1 MFGQLSQ
8 FTHLLRIVRVLA
20 HHNLDEYLANIAP
33 LKPYLF
39 LLHIFPRRKDDAPRG
54 QRLRE
59 ALQELGPVFV
69 KLGQMMSTRPDLI
82 PDDIAEEL
90 SLLQDQVPPFPGEQ
104 ALLILEQ
111 AYEEPVSHHLVDF
124 NLEPLA
130 SASVAQVHDAR
141 LNDGTEVIVKILR
154 PGLEPVIERDIDLLF
169 MLARMGEKYS
179 PDFRRLRAVEVID
192 EYSKTIHDELDL
204 MREAA
209 NASQLRHN
217 FSTSPLLYVP
227 EVYFD
232 HTRTNVMVMEKIHG
246 TTVTK
251 VDTLVENGI
260 DLQQLSHSGVE
271 IFYTQVF
278 RDGFFHADMHPGNIF
293 VLDDGRYAAVD
304 FGIMGTISDI
314 DKHFLAENFLA
325 FFNHDYRR
333 VAQAQIDAGWVP
345 EGTRVDEF
353 ESAIR
358 SVCEPIFAKP
368 LCEISFGRVL
378 VRLFRVARSFN
389 MEIQPQLVLLEK
401 TLLYV
406 EGLGRQL
413 DPQLNLWDTAK
424 PYLEQWAR
432 QEYGPKAFIK
442 EMRRQAPMWWK
453 MGPRMPMLVNNVLE
467 QASRGELQ
475 LTQPDENLKQLR
487 DETRR
492 GQKRLFHA
500 IVGSA
505 LLISAALLAALD
517 GYSPIMA
524 GIAPL
529 SSWLLGG
536 LGALLLFVSWP
547 SNRNK

>member
-1 MFGQLSQ
+1 MPGQLRQ
-8 FTHLLRIVRVLA
+8 VTHLLRIVRVLA
-20 HHNLDEYLANIAP
+20 HHNLDEYLSVITP
-33 LKPYLF
+33 LKPWLF
-39 LLHIFPRRKDDAPRG
+39 LLHLFPRRKDSAPRG

-59 ALQELGPVFV
+59 ALEELGPVFV
-69 KLGQMMSTRPDLI
+69 KLGQMLSTRPDLI
-82 PDDIAEEL
+82 PEDISTEL

-104 ALLILEQ
+104 AIEILKQ
-111 AYEEPVSHHLVDF
+111 AYDDPVESHFTDF
-124 NLEPLA
+124 NPVPLA
-130 SASVAQVHDAR
+130 SASVAQVHDAK
-141 LNDGTEVIVKILR
+141 LLDGKEVIVKILR
-154 PGLEPVIERDIDLLF
+154 PDLEPVIKRDLDLLY
-169 MLARMGEKYS
+169 MLARMGEKHS
-179 PDFRRLRAVEVID
+179 SDIRRLRPVEVID
-192 EYSKTIHDELDL
+192 EYNKTIHDELDL

-217 FSTSPLLYVP
+217 FNNSPLLYVP

-232 HTRTNVMVMEKIHG
+232 HTRSNVMVMEKIYG
-246 TTVTK
+246 TTVT
-251 VDTLVENGI
+251 DTHILEEKNI
-260 DLQQLSHSGVE
+260 DLQHLSNSGVE

-304 FGIMGTISDI
+304 FGIMGTISDT
-314 DKHFLAENFLA
+314 DKHYLAENFLA
-325 FFNHDYRR
+325 FFQRDYRR
-333 VAQAQIDAGWVP
+333 VAQAHIDAGWVP
-345 EGTRVDEF
+345 DGTRLDEF

-378 VRLFRVARSFN
+378 VRLFKVARRFQ

-413 DPQLNLWDTAK
+413 DPHLNLWDTAK

-432 QEYGPKAFIK
+432 REYGPRAFIK
-442 EMRRQAPMWWK
+442 EMRRQGPLWWK
-453 MGPRMPMLVNNVLE
+453 MAPRMPMLLHNVLE
-467 QASRGELQ
+467 QAGKGSLN
-475 LTQPDENLKQLR
+475 LSQPDENIKQLR

-492 GQKRLFHA
+492 GQRRLFYA

-505 LLISAALLAALD
+505 LMISAALLAALD
-517 GYSPIMA
+517 GYTPIMA
-524 GIAPL
+524 GLAPL
-529 SSWLLGG
+529 SSWALGS

-547 SNRNK
+547 TGD

>member
-1 MFGQLSQ
+1 MSGKLSQ
-8 FTHLLRIVRVLA
+8 VTHLLRIVRVLA
-20 HHNLDEYLANIAP
+20 HHNLDEYLVAFSP
-33 LKPYLF
+33 LKPWLF
-39 LLHIFPRRKDDAPRG
+39 LLHLFPRRKDDAPRG

-59 ALQELGPVFV
+59 ALEELGPVFV
-69 KLGQMMSTRPDLI
+69 KLGQMLSTRPDLI

-90 SLLQDQVPPFPGEQ
+90 SLLQDRVPPFPGGE
-104 ALLILEQ
+104 ALSILEQ
-111 AYEEPVSHHLVDF
+111 AYEEPVSHHLIDF
-124 NLEPLA
+124 NQQPLA

-141 LNDGTEVIVKILR
+141 LTDGTEVIVKILR
-154 PGLEPVIERDIDLLF
+154 PGLEPVINRDIDLLY

-179 PDFRRLRAVEVID
+179 SDIRRLRAVEVID
-192 EYSKTIHDELDL
+192 EYNKTIHDELDL

-217 FSTSPLLYVP
+217 FLTSPLLYVP

-246 TTVTK
+246 TTVNK
-251 VDTLVENGI
+251 IDTLVKKEI
-260 DLQQLSHSGVE
+260 DLKQLSNNGVE

-314 DKHFLAENFLA
+314 DKHYLAENFLA

-333 VAQAQIDAGWVP
+333 VAQAHIDAGWVP
-345 EGTRVDEF
+345 DGTRVDEF

-378 VRLFRVARSFN
+378 VRLFRVARRFN

-424 PYLEQWAR
+424 PYLEQWAKREYSPRAFFKEIR
-432 QEYGPKAFIK
+432 Q
-442 EMRRQAPMWWK
+442 QAPMMWK
-453 MGPRMPMLVNNVLE
+453 MGPRLPVLVHNVLK
-467 QASRGELQ
+467 QASNGELK
-475 LTQPDENLKQLR
+475 LNQPDENLKKLR
-487 DETRR
+487 EETSR

-517 GYSPIMA
+517 GYTPVMA

-536 LGALLLFVSWP
+536 LGTLLLFVSWP
-547 SNRNK
+547 SGDR

>member
-1 MFGQLSQ
+1 MSGKLSQ
-8 FTHLLRIVRVLA
+8 VTHLLRIVRVLA
-20 HHNLDEYLANIAP
+20 HHNLDEYLVTFSP
-33 LKPYLF
+33 LKPWLF
-39 LLHIFPRRKDDAPRG
+39 LLHLFPRRKDDAPRG

-59 ALQELGPVFV
+59 ALEELGPVFV
-69 KLGQMMSTRPDLI
+69 KLGQMLSTRPDLI

-90 SLLQDQVPPFPGEQ
+90 SLLQDRVPPFPGNE

-111 AYEEPVSHHLVDF
+111 AYEEPVSHHLIDF
-124 NLEPLA
+124 NQQPLA

-141 LNDGTEVIVKILR
+141 LPDGTEVIVKILR
-154 PGLEPVIERDIDLLF
+154 PGLEPVINRDIDLLY

-179 PDFRRLRAVEVID
+179 SDIRRLRAVEVID
-192 EYSKTIHDELDL
+192 EYNKTIHDELDL

-217 FSTSPLLYVP
+217 FLTSPLLYVP

-246 TTVTK
+246 TTVNK
-251 VDTLVENGI
+251 IDALVKKDI
-260 DLQQLSHSGVE
+260 DLKQLSNNGVE

-314 DKHFLAENFLA
+314 DKHYLAENFLA

-333 VAQAQIDAGWVP
+333 VAQAHIDAGWVP
-345 EGTRVDEF
+345 DGTRVDEF

-378 VRLFRVARSFN
+378 VRLFRVARRFN

-424 PYLEQWAR
+424 PYLEQWAK
-432 QEYGPKAFIK
+432 QEYSPKAFFK
-442 EMRRQAPMWWK
+442 EIRQQAPMMWK
-453 MGPRMPMLVNNVLE
+453 MGPRLPVLVHNVLK
-467 QASRGELQ
+467 QASNGELK
-475 LTQPDENLKQLR
+475 LNQPDENLKKLR
-487 DETRR
+487 EETSR

-517 GYSPIMA
+517 GYTPVMA

-536 LGALLLFVSWP
+536 LGTLLLFVSWP
-547 SNRNK
+547 SGE

>member
-1 MFGQLSQ
+1 MSGKLSQ
-8 FTHLLRIVRVLA
+8 VTHLLRIVRVLA
-20 HHNLDEYLANIAP
+20 HHNLDEYLVAFSP
-33 LKPYLF
+33 LKPWLF
-39 LLHIFPRRKDDAPRG
+39 LLRLFPRRKDDAPRG
-54 QRLRE
+54 QRLRQ
-59 ALQELGPVFV
+59 ALEELGPVFV
-69 KLGQMMSTRPDLI
+69 KLGQMLSTRPDLI

-90 SLLQDQVPPFPGEQ
+90 SLLQDRVPPFPGDE

-111 AYEEPVSHHLVDF
+111 AYEEPVSHHLIDF
-124 NLEPLA
+124 NQQPLA

-141 LNDGTEVIVKILR
+141 LTDGTEVIVKILR
-154 PGLEPVIERDIDLLF
+154 PGLEPIINRDIDLLY

-179 PDFRRLRAVEVID
+179 PDIRRLRAVEVID
-192 EYSKTIHDELDL
+192 EYNKTIHDELDL

-217 FSTSPLLYVP
+217 FLTSPLLYVP

-232 HTRTNVMVMEKIHG
+232 HTRINVMVMEKIHG
-246 TTVTK
+246 TTVNK
-251 VDTLVENGI
+251 VDALVEKGI
-260 DLQQLSHSGVE
+260 DLKQLSNNGVE

-314 DKHFLAENFLA
+314 DKHYLAENFLA

-333 VAQAQIDAGWVP
+333 VAQAHIDAGWVP
-345 EGTRVDEF
+345 DGTRVDEF

-378 VRLFRVARSFN
+378 VRLFRVARRFN

-424 PYLEQWAR
+424 PYLEQWAK
-432 QEYGPKAFIK
+432 QEYSPRAFFK
-442 EMRRQAPMWWK
+442 EIRQQAPMMWK
-453 MGPRMPMLVNNVLE
+453 MGPRLPMLVHNVLK
-467 QASRGELQ
+467 QASNGELK
-475 LTQPDENLKQLR
+475 LTQPDESLEMLR
-487 DETRR
+487 EETNR
-492 GQKRLFHA
+492 GQKRLFYA

-517 GYSPIMA
+517 GFTPVMA
-524 GIAPL
+524 GVAPL

-536 LGALLLFVSWP
+536 LGTLLLFVSWP
-547 SNRNK
+547 SGE

>member
-1 MFGQLSQ
+1 MPGQIRQ
-8 FTHLLRIVRVLA
+8 VTHLLRIVRVLA
-20 HHNLDEYLANIAP
+20 RHNLDEYLDKITP
-33 LKPYLF
+33 LKPWLF
-39 LLHIFPRRKDDAPRG
+39 LLHVFPRRKDIAPRG

-59 ALQELGPVFV
+59 ALEELGPVFV
-69 KLGQMMSTRPDLI
+69 KLGQMLSTRPDLI
-82 PDDIAEEL
+82 PEDISSEL
-90 SLLQDQVPPFPGEQ
+90 SRLQDQVPPFPGEL
-104 ALLILEQ
+104 ALEILEQ
-111 AYEEPVSHHLVDF
+111 AYEDPIGNHLVDF
-124 NLEPLA
+124 NLVPLA
-130 SASVAQVHDAR
+130 SASVAQVHDAN
-141 LNDGTEVIVKILR
+141 LLDGTEVIVKILR
-154 PGLEPVIERDIDLLF
+154 PGLEPVIKRDLDLLY
-169 MLARMGEKYS
+169 MLARMGTKYS
-179 PDFRRLRAVEVID
+179 NDIRRLRPVEVLD
-192 EYSKTIHDELDL
+192 EYNKTIHDELDL

-209 NASQLRHN
+209 NASQLRNN
-217 FSTSPLLYVP
+217 FENSPLLYVP

-251 VDTLVENGI
+251 IDVLEEKKI
-260 DLQQLSHSGVE
+260 DLKTLSNNGVE

-293 VLDDGRYAAVD
+293 VMDDGRYAAVD

-314 DKHFLAENFLA
+314 DKHYLGENFLA
-325 FFNHDYRR
+325 FFQRDYRR
-333 VAQAQIDAGWVP
+333 VAQAHIDAGWVP
-345 EGTRVDEF
+345 AGTRLDEF

-368 LCEISFGRVL
+368 LCEISFGHVL
-378 VRLFRVARSFN
+378 VRLFKVARRFQ

-432 QEYGPKAFIK
+432 REYGPRAFIK
-442 EMRRQAPMWWK
+442 EIRRQAPLWWK
-453 MGPRMPMLVNNVLE
+453 MGPRMPMLIHDVLE
-467 QASRGELQ
+467 QAGNGSLQ
-475 LTQPDENLKQLR
+475 LSQPDENLKQLR
-487 DETRR
+487 EETLR
-492 GQKRLFHA
+492 GQKRLFYA

-517 GYSPIMA
+517 GYTPIMA

-529 SSWLLGG
+529 SSWVLGG
-536 LGALLLFVSWP
+536 LGAILLFVSWP
-547 SNRNK
+547 SGD

>member
-1 MFGQLSQ
+1 MFRQLSQ

-90 SLLQDQVPPFPGEQ
+90 SLLQDQVPPFPGDQ

-251 VDTLVENGI
+251 VDTLVEKGI

-378 VRLFRVARSFN
+378 VRLFRVARRFN

-529 SSWLLGG
+529 SSWLLGA

>member
-1 MFGQLSQ
+1 MPGKLRQA
-8 FTHLLRIVRVLA
+8 THILRIVRVLA
-20 HHNLDEYLANIAP
+20 HHNLDEYLHGFTP
-33 LKPYLF
+33 LKPWLF
-39 LLHIFPRRKDDAPRG
+39 LLHIFPRRKDEAPRG

-59 ALQELGPVFV
+59 ALEELGPVFV
-69 KLGQMMSTRPDLI
+69 KLGQMLSTRPDLI
-82 PDDIAEEL
+82 PEDISNEL
-90 SLLQDQVPPFPGEQ
+90 SLLQDQVPPFPGAQ
-104 ALLILEQ
+104 ALQILEQ
-111 AYEEPVSHHLVDF
+111 AYEGSIDQHLVDF
-124 NLEPLA
+124 NLDPLA

-141 LNDGTEVIVKILR
+141 LLDGTEVIVKILR
-154 PGLEPVIERDIDLLF
+154 PGLEPVIKRDLDLLY

-179 PDFRRLRAVEVID
+179 NDMRRLRPVEVIAD
-192 EYSKTIHDELDL
+192 YDKTIHDELDM

-217 FSTSPLLYVP
+217 FVNSPLLYVP

-232 HTRTNVMVMEKIHG
+232 HTTTNVMVMEKIHG

-251 VDTLVENGI
+251 IDVLVEKGI
-260 DLQQLSHSGVE
+260 DIKMLSHNGVE

-314 DKHFLAENFLA
+314 DKHYLGENFLA
-325 FFNHDYRR
+325 FFQRDYRR
-333 VAQAQIDAGWVP
+333 VAQAHIDAGWVP
-345 EGTRVDEF
+345 AGTRLDEF

-358 SVCEPIFAKP
+358 SVCEPIFARP

-378 VRLFRVARSFN
+378 VRLFKVARRFQ

-432 QEYGPKAFIK
+432 REYGPRAFIK
-442 EMRRQAPMWWK
+442 EMRRQAPLWWK
-453 MGPRMPMLVNNVLE
+453 MGPRMPMLIHDVLE
-467 QASRGELQ
+467 QAEKGSLQ
-475 LTQPDENLKQLR
+475 LSQPDENLKQLR
-487 DETRR
+487 DETRH
-492 GQKRLFHA
+492 GQKRLFYA

-517 GYSPIMA
+517 GYTPVMA

-529 SSWLLGG
+529 SSWVLGG
-536 LGALLLFVSWP
+536 LGAILLFVSWP
-547 SNRNK
+547 SGKE

>member
-1 MFGQLSQ
+1 MSGKLSQ
-8 FTHLLRIVRVLA
+8 VTHLLRIVRVLA
-20 HHNLDEYLANIAP
+20 HHNLDEYLVAFSP
-33 LKPYLF
+33 LKPWLF
-39 LLHIFPRRKDDAPRG
+39 LLHLFPRRKDDAPRG
-54 QRLRE
+54 QRLRQ
-59 ALQELGPVFV
+59 ALEELGPVFV
-69 KLGQMMSTRPDLI
+69 KLGQMLSTRPDLI

-90 SLLQDQVPPFPGEQ
+90 SLLQDRVPPFPGDE

-111 AYEEPVSHHLVDF
+111 AYEEPVSHHLIDF
-124 NLEPLA
+124 NQQPLA

-141 LNDGTEVIVKILR
+141 LTDGTEVIVKILR
-154 PGLEPVIERDIDLLF
+154 PGLEPIINRDIDLLY

-179 PDFRRLRAVEVID
+179 PDIRRLRAVEVID
-192 EYSKTIHDELDL
+192 EYNKTIHDELDL

-217 FSTSPLLYVP
+217 FLTSPLLYVP

-232 HTRTNVMVMEKIHG
+232 HTRINVMVMEKIHG
-246 TTVTK
+246 TTVNK
-251 VDTLVENGI
+251 VDALVEKGI
-260 DLQQLSHSGVE
+260 DLKQLSNNGVE

-314 DKHFLAENFLA
+314 DKHYLAENFLA

-333 VAQAQIDAGWVP
+333 VAQAHIDAGWVP
-345 EGTRVDEF
+345 DGTRVDEF

-378 VRLFRVARSFN
+378 VRLFRVARRFN

-424 PYLEQWAR
+424 PYLEQWAK
-432 QEYGPKAFIK
+432 QEYSPRAFFK
-442 EMRRQAPMWWK
+442 EIRQQAPMMWK
-453 MGPRMPMLVNNVLE
+453 MGPRLPMLVHNVLK
-467 QASRGELQ
+467 QASNGELK
-475 LTQPDENLKQLR
+475 LTQPDESLEMLR
-487 DETRR
+487 EETNR
-492 GQKRLFHA
+492 GQKRLFYA

-517 GYSPIMA
+517 GFTPVMA
-524 GIAPL
+524 GVAPL

-536 LGALLLFVSWP
+536 LGTLLLFVSWP
-547 SNRNK
+547 SGE

>member
-1 MFGQLSQ
+1 MSGKLSQ
-8 FTHLLRIVRVLA
+8 VTHLLRIVRVLA
-20 HHNLDEYLANIAP
+20 HHNLDEYLVAFSP
-33 LKPYLF
+33 LKPWLF
-39 LLHIFPRRKDDAPRG
+39 LLHLFPRRKDDAPRG

-59 ALQELGPVFV
+59 ALEELGPVFV
-69 KLGQMMSTRPDLI
+69 KLGQMLSTRPDLI

-90 SLLQDQVPPFPGEQ
+90 SLLQDRVPPFPGGE
-104 ALLILEQ
+104 ALSILEQ
-111 AYEEPVSHHLVDF
+111 AYEEPVSHHLIDF
-124 NLEPLA
+124 NQQPLA

-141 LNDGTEVIVKILR
+141 LTDGTEVIVKILR
-154 PGLEPVIERDIDLLF
+154 PGLEPVINRDIDLLY

-179 PDFRRLRAVEVID
+179 SDIRRLRAVEVID
-192 EYSKTIHDELDL
+192 EYNKTIHDELDL

-217 FSTSPLLYVP
+217 FLTSPLLYVP

-246 TTVTK
+246 TTVNK
-251 VDTLVENGI
+251 IDTLVKKEI
-260 DLQQLSHSGVE
+260 DLKQLSNNGVE

-314 DKHFLAENFLA
+314 DKHYLAENFLA

-333 VAQAQIDAGWVP
+333 VAQAHIDAGWVP
-345 EGTRVDEF
+345 DGTRVDEF

-378 VRLFRVARSFN
+378 VRLFRVARRFN

-424 PYLEQWAR
+424 PYLEQWAK
-432 QEYGPKAFIK
+432 QEYSPRAFLK
-442 EMRRQAPMWWK
+442 EIRQQAPMMWK
-453 MGPRMPMLVNNVLE
+453 MGPRLPVLVHNVLK
-467 QASRGELQ
+467 QASNGELK
-475 LTQPDENLKQLR
+475 LNQPDENLKKLR
-487 DETRR
+487 EETSR

-517 GYSPIMA
+517 GYTPVMA

-536 LGALLLFVSWP
+536 LGTLLLFVSWP
-547 SNRNK
+547 SGDR

>member
-1 MFGQLSQ
+1 MSGKLSQ
-8 FTHLLRIVRVLA
+8 VTHLLRIVRVLA
-20 HHNLDEYLANIAP
+20 HHNLDEYLVAFSP
-33 LKPYLF
+33 LKPWLF
-39 LLHIFPRRKDDAPRG
+39 LLHLFPRRKDDAPRG
-54 QRLRE
+54 QRLRQ
-59 ALQELGPVFV
+59 ALEELGPVFV
-69 KLGQMMSTRPDLI
+69 KLGQMLSTRPDLI

-90 SLLQDQVPPFPGEQ
+90 SLLQDRVPPFPGDE

-111 AYEEPVSHHLVDF
+111 AYEEPVSHHLIDF
-124 NLEPLA
+124 NQQPLA

-141 LNDGTEVIVKILR
+141 LTDGTEVIVKILR
-154 PGLEPVIERDIDLLF
+154 PGLEPIINRDIDLLY

-179 PDFRRLRAVEVID
+179 PDIRRLRAVEVID
-192 EYSKTIHDELDL
+192 EYNKTIHDELDL

-217 FSTSPLLYVP
+217 FITSPLLYVP

-232 HTRTNVMVMEKIHG
+232 HTRINVMVMEKIHG
-246 TTVTK
+246 TTVNK
-251 VDTLVENGI
+251 VDALVEKGI
-260 DLQQLSHSGVE
+260 DLKQLSNNGVE

-314 DKHFLAENFLA
+314 DKHYLAENFLA

-333 VAQAQIDAGWVP
+333 VAQAHIDAGWVP
-345 EGTRVDEF
+345 DGTRVDEF

-378 VRLFRVARSFN
+378 VRLFRVARRFN

-424 PYLEQWAR
+424 PYLEQWAK
-432 QEYGPKAFIK
+432 QEYSPRAFFK
-442 EMRRQAPMWWK
+442 EIRQQAPMMWK
-453 MGPRMPMLVNNVLE
+453 MGPRLPMLVHNVLK
-467 QASRGELQ
+467 QASNGELK
-475 LTQPDENLKQLR
+475 LTQPDESLEMLR
-487 DETRR
+487 EETNR
-492 GQKRLFHA
+492 GQKRLFYA

-517 GYSPIMA
+517 GFTPVMA
-524 GIAPL
+524 GVAPL

-536 LGALLLFVSWP
+536 LGTLLLFVSWP
-547 SNRNK
+547 SGE

>member
-1 MFGQLSQ
+1 MPGQLRQ
-8 FTHLLRIVRVLA
+8 ATHLLRIVRVLA
-20 HHNLDEYLANIAP
+20 HHNLDEYLVAFKP

-39 LLHIFPRRKDDAPRG
+39 LLHLFPRRKDEAPRG

-59 ALQELGPVFV
+59 ALEELGPVFV
-69 KLGQMMSTRPDLI
+69 KLGQMLSTRPDLI
-82 PDDIAEEL
+82 PDDIAEQL

-111 AYEEPVSHHLVDF
+111 AYEEPVSHHVVDF
-124 NLEPLA
+124 TLAPLA
-130 SASVAQVHDAR
+130 SASVAQVHDAK
-141 LNDGTEVIVKILR
+141 LLDGTEVIVKILR
-154 PGLEPVIERDIDLLF
+154 PGLEPVIKRDLDLLY

-179 PDFRRLRAVEVID
+179 NDVRRLRPVEIID
-192 EYSKTIHDELDL
+192 EYNKTIHDELDL

-217 FSTSPLLYVP
+217 FNNSPLLYVP

-251 VDTLVENGI
+251 VDTLVDKGI
-260 DLQQLSHSGVE
+260 DLKQLSNNGVE

-293 VLDDGRYAAVD
+293 VMDDGRYAAVD

-314 DKHFLAENFLA
+314 DKHYLAENFLA
-325 FFNHDYRR
+325 FFQRDYQR
-333 VAQAQIDAGWVP
+333 VAQAHIDAGWVP
-345 EGTRVDEF
+345 KGTRVDEF
-353 ESAIR
+353 EAAIR

-378 VRLFRVARSFN
+378 LRLFKVARRFQ
-389 MEIQPQLVLLEK
+389 MEVQPQLVLLEK

-432 QEYGPKAFIK
+432 REYGPRAFIK
-442 EMRRQAPMWWK
+442 EMRRQVPMWWK
-453 MGPRMPMLVNNVLE
+453 MGPRMPMLILEVLE
-467 QASRGELQ
+467 QTRNGNLLPPQS
-475 LTQPDENLKQLR
+475 DENLKLLSE
-487 DETRR
+487 ETRK
-492 GQKRLFHA
+492 GQKRLFYA

-505 LLISAALLAALD
+505 LMISSALLAALD
-517 GYSPIMA
+517 GYTPIMA
-524 GIAPL
+524 NLAPV
-529 SSWLLGG
+529 SSWVLGG
-536 LGALLLFVSWP
+536 LGGLLLYISWP
-547 SNRNK
+547 SSK

>member
-1 MFGQLSQ
+1 MSGKLSQ
-8 FTHLLRIVRVLA
+8 VTHLLRIVRVLA
-20 HHNLDEYLANIAP
+20 HHNLDEYLVAFSP
-33 LKPYLF
+33 LKPWLF
-39 LLHIFPRRKDDAPRG
+39 LLHLFPRRKDDAPRG
-54 QRLRE
+54 QRLRQ
-59 ALQELGPVFV
+59 ALEELGPVFV
-69 KLGQMMSTRPDLI
+69 KLGQMLSTRPDLI

-90 SLLQDQVPPFPGEQ
+90 SLLQDRVPPFPGDE

-111 AYEEPVSHHLVDF
+111 AYEEPVSHHLIDF
-124 NLEPLA
+124 NQQPLA

-141 LNDGTEVIVKILR
+141 LTDGTEVIVKILR
-154 PGLEPVIERDIDLLF
+154 PGLEPIINRDIDLLY

-179 PDFRRLRAVEVID
+179 PDIRRLRAVEVID
-192 EYSKTIHDELDL
+192 EYNKTIHDELDL

-217 FSTSPLLYVP
+217 FLTSPLLYVP

-232 HTRTNVMVMEKIHG
+232 HTRINVMVMEKIHG
-246 TTVTK
+246 TTVNK
-251 VDTLVENGI
+251 VDALVEKGI
-260 DLQQLSHSGVE
+260 DLKQLSNNGVE

-314 DKHFLAENFLA
+314 DKHYLAENFLA

-333 VAQAQIDAGWVP
+333 VAQAHIDAGWVP
-345 EGTRVDEF
+345 DGTRVDEF

-378 VRLFRVARSFN
+378 VRLFRVARRFN

-424 PYLEQWAR
+424 PYLEQWAK
-432 QEYGPKAFIK
+432 QEYSPRAFFK
-442 EMRRQAPMWWK
+442 EIRQQAPMMWK
-453 MGPRMPMLVNNVLE
+453 MGPRLPMLVHNVLK
-467 QASRGELQ
+467 QASKGELK
-475 LTQPDENLKQLR
+475 LTQPDESLEMLR
-487 DETRR
+487 EETNR
-492 GQKRLFHA
+492 GQKRLFYA

-517 GYSPIMA
+517 GFTPVMA
-524 GIAPL
+524 GVAPL

-536 LGALLLFVSWP
+536 LGTLLLFVSWP
-547 SNRNK
+547 SEK

>member
-1 MFGQLSQ
+1 MPGQIRQ
-8 FTHLLRIVRVLA
+8 VTHLLRIVRVLA
-20 HHNLDEYLANIAP
+20 HYNLDEYLAGFTP
-33 LKPYLF
+33 LKPWLF
-39 LLHIFPRRKDDAPRG
+39 LLHIFPRSKDDAPRG

-59 ALQELGPVFV
+59 ALEELGPVFV
-69 KLGQMMSTRPDLI
+69 KLGQMLSTRPDLI
-82 PDDIAEEL
+82 PEDISDEL
-90 SLLQDQVPPFPGEQ
+90 SRLQDQVPPFPGAQ
-104 ALLILEQ
+104 ALEILEQ
-111 AYEEPVSHHLVDF
+111 AYEDPIDHHLVDF
-124 NLEPLA
+124 NPVPLA
-130 SASVAQVHDAR
+130 SASVAQVHDAK
-141 LNDGTEVIVKILR
+141 LLDGTEVIVKILR
-154 PGLEPVIERDIDLLF
+154 PGLEPVIKRDLDLLY
-169 MLARMGEKYS
+169 MLARMGAKYS
-179 PDFRRLRAVEVID
+179 NDVRRLRPVEVID
-192 EYSKTIHDELDL
+192 EYNKTIHDELDL

-217 FSTSPLLYVP
+217 FDDSPLLYVP

-232 HTRTNVMVMEKIHG
+232 HTTTNVMVMEKIHG

-251 VDTLVENGI
+251 IDVLVEKGI
-260 DLQQLSHSGVE
+260 DLKMLSNNGVE

-314 DKHFLAENFLA
+314 DKHYLGENFLA
-325 FFNHDYRR
+325 FFQRDYRR
-333 VAQAQIDAGWVP
+333 VAQAHIDAGWVP
-345 EGTRVDEF
+345 AGTRLDEF

-368 LCEISFGRVL
+368 LCEISFGHVL
-378 VRLFRVARSFN
+378 VRLFKVARRFQ

-432 QEYGPKAFIK
+432 HEYGPRAFIK
-442 EMRRQAPMWWK
+442 EMRRQVPMWWK
-453 MGPRMPMLVNNVLE
+453 IGPRMPMLIHDVLE
-467 QASRGELQ
+467 QAGNGTLQ
-475 LTQPDENLKQLR
+475 LSQPDENLKQLR

-492 GQKRLFHA
+492 GQKRLFYA

-505 LLISAALLAALD
+505 LLISATLLAALD
-517 GYSPIMA
+517 GYTPIMA
-524 GIAPL
+524 GLAPL
-529 SSWLLGG
+529 SSWVLGG
-536 LGALLLFVSWP
+536 LGTILLFVSWP
-547 SNRNK
+547 SGK

>member
-1 MFGQLSQ
+1 MPGQLRQ
-8 FTHLLRIVRVLA
+8 VTHLLRIVHVLA
-20 HHNLDEYLANIAP
+20 HYNLDEYLTVITP
-33 LKPYLF
+33 LKPWLF
-39 LLHIFPRRKDDAPRG
+39 LLHIFPRRKDDSPRG
-54 QRLRE
+54 QRLRQ
-59 ALQELGPVFV
+59 ALEELGPVFV
-69 KLGQMMSTRPDLI
+69 KLGQMLSTRPDLI
-82 PDDIAEEL
+82 PDDISSEL
-90 SLLQDQVPPFPGEQ
+90 SMLQDQVPPFPGEQ
-104 ALLILEQ
+104 ALQILEQ
-111 AYEEPVSHHLVDF
+111 AYEDPIDHHLVDF
-124 NLEPLA
+124 NPIPLA
-130 SASVAQVHDAR
+130 SASVAQVHDAK
-141 LNDGTEVIVKILR
+141 LLDGTEVIVKILR
-154 PGLEPVIERDIDLLF
+154 PGLEPVIKRDLDLLY

-179 PDFRRLRAVEVID
+179 SEVRRMRPVEVID
-192 EYSKTIHDELDL
+192 EYNKTIHDELDL
-204 MREAA
+204 LREAA

-217 FSTSPLLYVP
+217 FDNSPLLYVP

-251 VDTLVENGI
+251 IDVLVEKGI
-260 DLQQLSHSGVE
+260 DLKQLSNNGVE

-293 VLDDGRYAAVD
+293 VLDDGRYGAVD

-314 DKHFLAENFLA
+314 DKHYLAENFLA
-325 FFNHDYRR
+325 FFQRDYRR

-345 EGTRVDEF
+345 VDTRVDEF
-353 ESAIR
+353 ETAIR

-378 VRLFRVARSFN
+378 VRLFKVARRFQ

-432 QEYGPKAFIK
+432 QEYGPRAFIK
-442 EMRRQAPMWWK
+442 EMRRQVPLWWK
-453 MGPRMPMLVNNVLE
+453 MGPRMPMLIHNVLE
-467 QASRGELQ
+467 QASSGSLQ
-475 LTQPDENLKQLR
+475 LSQPPDENLKQLR
-487 DETRR
+487 EATHR
-492 GQKRLFHA
+492 GQKRLFYA

-517 GYSPIMA
+517 GYTPVMA
-524 GIAPL
+524 GLAPL
-529 SSWLLGG
+529 SSWVLGG
-536 LGALLLFVSWP
+536 LGAILLFVSWP
-547 SNRNK
+547 SGE

>member
-1 MFGQLSQ
+1 MPGQLRQ
-8 FTHLLRIVRVLA
+8 ATHLLRIVRVLA
-20 HHNLDEYLANIAP
+20 YYNLDEYLTRITP
-33 LKPYLF
+33 LKPWLF
-39 LLHIFPRRKDDAPRG
+39 LFHLFPRSKDNAPRG

-59 ALQELGPVFV
+59 ALEELGPVFV
-69 KLGQMMSTRPDLI
+69 KLGQMLSTRPDLI
-82 PDDIAEEL
+82 PDDITSEL
-90 SLLQDQVPPFPGEQ
+90 SLLQDKVPPFPGDQ

-111 AYEEPVSHHLVDF
+111 AYEEPVNHHIVDF
-124 NLEPLA
+124 NTVPLA

-141 LNDGTEVIVKILR
+141 LTDGTEVVVKIIR
-154 PGLEPVIERDIDLLF
+154 PGLEPRIKSDIDLLF

-179 PDFRRLRAVEVID
+179 ADIRRLHAVDVID
-192 EYSKTIHDELDL
+192 DYNKTIHDELDL

-217 FSTSPLLYVP
+217 FNNSPLLYVP

-246 TTVTK
+246 TTVSKIDTI
-251 VDTLVENGI
+251 VDKGI
-260 DLQQLSHSGVE
+260 DLKQLSNNGVE

-304 FGIMGTISDI
+304 FGIMGTLSDI
-314 DKHFLAENFLA
+314 DKHYLAENFLA
-325 FFNHDYRR
+325 FFQHDYRR
-333 VAQAQIDAGWVP
+333 VAQAHIDAGWVP

-378 VRLFRVARSFN
+378 IRLFRVARRFN

-432 QEYGPKAFIK
+432 REYGPRAFFK

-453 MGPRMPMLVNNVLE
+453 MGPRMPMLVHNVLE
-467 QASRGELQ
+467 QASNGELK
-475 LTQPDENLKQLR
+475 LTQPDQNLKKLQE
-487 DETRR
+487 ETQK

-505 LLISAALLAALD
+505 MLISAALLAALD
-517 GYSPIMA
+517 GYTPIMA

-529 SSWLLGG
+529 SSWVLGG
-536 LGALLLFVSWP
+536 LGALLLFISWP
-547 SNRNK
+547 TSE

>member
-1 MFGQLSQ
+1 MAGQLRQ
-8 FTHLLRIVRVLA
+8 VIHLLRIVRVLA
-20 HHNLDEYLANIAP
+20 LHNLDEYLAAISP
-33 LKPYLF
+33 LKPWLF
-39 LLHIFPRRKDDAPRG
+39 LLHLFPRRKDKAPRG

-59 ALQELGPVFV
+59 ALEELGPVFV
-69 KLGQMMSTRPDLI
+69 KLGQMLSTRPDLI
-82 PDDIAEEL
+82 PEDIAEQL

-104 ALLILEQ
+104 ALKILED
-111 AYEEPVSHHLVDF
+111 AYEEPVDHHLLDF
-124 NLEPLA
+124 NLTPLA

-154 PGLEPVIERDIDLLF
+154 PGLEPIINRDIELLY
-169 MLARMGEKYS
+169 MLAGMAAKYS
-179 PDFRRLRAVEVID
+179 TDARRLRPVEVID
-192 EYSKTIHDELDL
+192 EYNKTIHDELDL

-217 FSTSPLLYVP
+217 FNNSPLLYVP

-251 VDTLVENGI
+251 IEQLVAKGI
-260 DLQQLSHSGVE
+260 DLKTLSSNGVE

-293 VLDDGRYAAVD
+293 VLEDGRYAAVD

-314 DKHFLAENFLA
+314 DKHYLAENFLA
-325 FFNHDYRR
+325 FFKRDYRR
-333 VAQAQIDAGWVP
+333 VAQAHIDAGWVP
-345 EGTRVDEF
+345 KATRVDEL
-353 ESAIR
+353 EAAIR

-368 LCEISFGRVL
+368 LSEISFGRVL
-378 VRLFRVARSFN
+378 VRLFRVARRFQ

-413 DPQLNLWDTAK
+413 YPQLNLWDTAQ

-432 QEYGPKAFIK
+432 REYGPRALLK
-442 EMRRQAPMWWK
+442 EMRRQVPMWWK
-453 MGPRMPMLVNNVLE
+453 MGPRMPMLIHDVLE
-467 QASRGELQ
+467 QASNGSLQ
-475 LTQPDENLKQLR
+475 LARPDENSKKLR
-487 DETRR
+487 EETRR
-492 GQKRLFHA
+492 GQQRLYHA

-517 GYSPIMA
+517 GYTPIMA
-524 GIAPL
+524 GIAPM

-536 LGALLLFVSWP
+536 LGVLLLLASWP
-547 SNRNK
+547 SNNKE

>member
-1 MFGQLSQ
+1 MSGKLSQ
-8 FTHLLRIVRVLA
+8 VTHLLRIVRVLA
-20 HHNLDEYLANIAP
+20 HHNLDEYLVAFSP
-33 LKPYLF
+33 LKPWLF
-39 LLHIFPRRKDDAPRG
+39 LLHLFPRRKDDAPRG
-54 QRLRE
+54 QRLRQ
-59 ALQELGPVFV
+59 ALEELGPVFV
-69 KLGQMMSTRPDLI
+69 KLGQMLSTRPDLI

-90 SLLQDQVPPFPGEQ
+90 SLLQDRVPPFPGDE

-111 AYEEPVSHHLVDF
+111 AYEEPVSHHLIDF
-124 NLEPLA
+124 NQQPLA

-141 LNDGTEVIVKILR
+141 LTDGTEVIVKILR
-154 PGLEPVIERDIDLLF
+154 PGLVPIINRDIDLLY

-179 PDFRRLRAVEVID
+179 PDIRRLRAVEVID
-192 EYSKTIHDELDL
+192 EYNKTIHDELDL

-217 FSTSPLLYVP
+217 FLTSPLLYVP

-232 HTRTNVMVMEKIHG
+232 HTRINVMVMEKIHG
-246 TTVTK
+246 TTVNK
-251 VDTLVENGI
+251 VDALVEKGI
-260 DLQQLSHSGVE
+260 DLKQLSNNGVE

-314 DKHFLAENFLA
+314 DKHYLAENFLA

-333 VAQAQIDAGWVP
+333 VAQAHIDAGWVP
-345 EGTRVDEF
+345 DGTRVDEF

-378 VRLFRVARSFN
+378 VRLFRVARRFN

-424 PYLEQWAR
+424 PYLEQWAK
-432 QEYGPKAFIK
+432 QEYSPRAFFK
-442 EMRRQAPMWWK
+442 EIRQQAPMMWK
-453 MGPRMPMLVNNVLE
+453 MGPRLPMLVHNVLK
-467 QASRGELQ
+467 QASNGELK
-475 LTQPDENLKQLR
+475 LTQPDESLEMLR
-487 DETRR
+487 EETNR
-492 GQKRLFHA
+492 GQKRLFYA

-517 GYSPIMA
+517 GFTPVMA
-524 GIAPL
+524 GVAPL

-536 LGALLLFVSWP
+536 LGTLLLFVSWP
-547 SNRNK
+547 SGE

>member
-1 MFGQLSQ
+1 MSGKLSQ
-8 FTHLLRIVRVLA
+8 VTHLLRIVRVLA
-20 HHNLDEYLANIAP
+20 HHNLDEYLVAFSP
-33 LKPYLF
+33 LKPWLF
-39 LLHIFPRRKDDAPRG
+39 LLHLFPRRKDDAPRG
-54 QRLRE
+54 QRLRQ
-59 ALQELGPVFV
+59 ALEELGPVFV
-69 KLGQMMSTRPDLI
+69 KLGQMLSTRPDLI

-90 SLLQDQVPPFPGEQ
+90 SLLQDRVPPFPGDE

-111 AYEEPVSHHLVDF
+111 AYEEPVSHHLIDF
-124 NLEPLA
+124 NQQPLA

-141 LNDGTEVIVKILR
+141 LTDGTEVIVKILR
-154 PGLEPVIERDIDLLF
+154 PGLEPIINRDIDLLY

-179 PDFRRLRAVEVID
+179 PDIRRLRAVEVID
-192 EYSKTIHDELDL
+192 EYNKTIHDELDL

-217 FSTSPLLYVP
+217 FLTSPLLYVP

-232 HTRTNVMVMEKIHG
+232 HTRINVMVMEKIHG
-246 TTVTK
+246 TTVNK
-251 VDTLVENGI
+251 VDALVEKGI
-260 DLQQLSHSGVE
+260 DLKQLSNNGVE

-314 DKHFLAENFLA
+314 DKHYLAENFLA

-333 VAQAQIDAGWVP
+333 VAQAHIDAGWVP
-345 EGTRVDEF
+345 DGTRVDEF

-378 VRLFRVARSFN
+378 VRLFRVARRFN

-424 PYLEQWAR
+424 PYLEQWAK
-432 QEYGPKAFIK
+432 QEYSPRAFFK
-442 EMRRQAPMWWK
+442 EIRQQAPMMWK
-453 MGPRMPMLVNNVLE
+453 MGPRLPMLVHNVLK
-467 QASRGELQ
+467 QASKGELK
-475 LTQPDENLKQLR
+475 LTQPDESLEMLR
-487 DETRR
+487 EETNR
-492 GQKRLFHA
+492 GQKRLFYA

-517 GYSPIMA
+517 GFTPVMA
-524 GIAPL
+524 GVAPL

-536 LGALLLFVSWP
+536 LGTLLLFVSWP
-547 SNRNK
+547 SGE